1 MIPKSGN
8 RFSEK
13 IMLHQD
19 LEASALITP
28 NDILG
33 RYGPEFA
40 LFSSETRLK
49 LPLQPVPRL
58 VAGLQIATDQGTN
71 IFAGVFL
78 KAVLA
83 NLLLQV
89 GLELTADADM
99 NAVICGHQP
108 ILCFIFRIM
117 EASPILSISAT
128 LAVFV
133 LGSRAGERL
142 VPGVPAATHDR

>member
-1 MIPKSGN
+1 MIPKGGN

-28 NDILG
+28 KDILG
-33 RYGPEFA
+33 RNGPESA
-40 LFSSETRLK
+40 LFSSEPRLK

-58 VAGLQIATDQGTN
+58 VAGLQIATDKGTN
-71 IFAGVFL
+71 IFAGVFI

-108 ILCFIFRIM
+108 IL
-117 EASPILSISAT
+117 
-128 LAVFV
+128 
-133 LGSRAGERL
+133 
-142 VPGVPAATHDR
+142 